1 MASIPVVACRCCAS
15 AIIALL
21 LRQGIPF
28 HDNWGEF
35 TARDVRHAVFLIS
48 QPEAAASDTG
58 IWRAVMGIGKADT
71 VEEVARKV
79 AQGVEIRTNYE
90 VVFYLQQAVPE
101 FLSMISA
108 NADLVMESKAR
119 WDAGGQGA
127 RRAGGLPGGPRGR
140 AQSVEKSV

>member
-1 MASIPVVACRCCAS
+1 MRSFS
-15 AIIALL
+15 S
-21 LRQGIPF
+21 
-28 HDNWGEF
+28 H
-35 TARDVRHAVFLIS
+35 S
-48 QPEAAASDTG
+48 PEAAASDTG

-79 AQGVEIRTNYE
+79 AQGLESRTNYE

-119 WDAGGQGA
+119 WDAGA
-127 RRAGGLPGGPRGR
+127 RSAAAGGGPGQAASRARAVGGKECLIFLYSPATPTPHRCR
-140 AQSVEKSV
+140 AQSPRHQHLPG